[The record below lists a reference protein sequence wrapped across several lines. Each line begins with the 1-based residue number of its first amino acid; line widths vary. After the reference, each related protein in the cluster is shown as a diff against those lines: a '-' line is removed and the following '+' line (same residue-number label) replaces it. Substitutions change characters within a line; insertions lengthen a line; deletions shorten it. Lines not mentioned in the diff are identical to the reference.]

1 MPKSLTLVLSAL
13 LLLATSARAD
23 EVCTVNRIA
32 SLPMAL
38 DSANGINVPMQVAGK
53 PVNLLIDTGGIYSM
67 LTEAAVA
74 DLGLKKQMFNSGIA
88 FRMFGGARID
98 RFVVA
103 HDIEFGGLK
112 ASTFNFL
119 VMPDGHLQK
128 DIGGT
133 LAPDILRA
141 YDTDFDFGD
150 ATFKLFSQ
158 DHCEGK
164 VVYWT
169 TGYSVVPFTLDEFGH
184 IRLEVTVD
192 GKLVHADLDTGS
204 TQSVMSLE
212 LAESLFG
219 FDTAS
224 PDLKTLSAAADYRR
238 YKYPL
243 KTMTFGGVTVS
254 NPDIV
259 LVPDN
264 DSHMRGTI
272 LGMSVLRKLHLYIAY
287 REHKLYLSAA
297 DAH

>member
-1 MPKSLTLVLSAL
+1 MPKTLTLALSVL
-13 LLLATSARAD
+13 LLLALPARAE
-23 EVCTVNRIA
+23 EVCTVNRIT
-32 SLPMAL
+32 SIPMAL
-38 DSANGINVPMQVAGK
+38 DAANGVDIPMQIAGK
-53 PVNLLIDTGGIYSM
+53 PVNLLVDTGGVYSM

-74 DLGLKKQMFNSGIA
+74 DFGLKKQLFNTSIS
-88 FRMFGGARID
+88 FRMFGGKRID

-103 HDIEFGGLK
+103 HDIELGGLK
-112 ASTFNFL
+112 ASSFNFL
-119 VMPDGHLQK
+119 VMPDGYLEK
-128 DIGGT
+128 DVGGT

-141 YDTDFDFGD
+141 YDVDFDFGNS
-150 ATFKLFSQ
+150 TFKLFSQ

-169 TGYSVVPFTLDEFGH
+169 TGYSVIPFTLDEYGH

-204 TQSVMSLE
+204 TLSSMSLE

-224 PDLKTLSAAADYRR
+224 PDLKTLQAAADYRR

-243 KTMTFGGVTVS
+243 KTMTFGGVIVS
-254 NPDIV
+254 NPDID
-259 LVPDN
+259 LIPDN

-287 REHKLYLSAA
+287 REHKLYVSSA